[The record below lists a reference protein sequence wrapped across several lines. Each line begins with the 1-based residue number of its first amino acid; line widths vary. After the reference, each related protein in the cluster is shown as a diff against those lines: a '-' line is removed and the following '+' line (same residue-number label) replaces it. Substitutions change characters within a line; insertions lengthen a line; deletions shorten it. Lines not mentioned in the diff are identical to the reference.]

1 MSDCERRILTHRA
14 HFCLQNYEWDYKRC
28 QHCPFKSKYGGKFE
42 AHMFNNHND
51 GFSKIE
57 TEGDDEEQ
65 DVRKT
70 KVSENESVRK
80 IKHEPALSQT
90 IGAEKNVNVWLHECA
105 DCPFKTISER
115 NFRLHITKVCPRIK
129 LSVIKVEKP
138 AFVNDSGQDLNINS
152 VKSEEL
158 DFKPKIDNPET
169 MTNRANS
176 TNIKCSK
183 CLSAF
188 ENLIVLA
195 KHYSNCSANLQQT
208 GKTPK
213 MEGIF
218 CVKCH
223 CRFPNFIEISKH
235 SLKCRVI

>member
-51 GFSKIE
+51 GFSKNE

-115 NFRLHITKVCPRIK
+115 KTCYSLWCPSPHFRCCLKMLSK
-129 LSVIKVEKP
+129 LI
-138 AFVNDSGQDLNINS
+138 G
-152 VKSEEL
+152 
-158 DFKPKIDNPET
+158 
-169 MTNRANS
+169 
-176 TNIKCSK
+176 
-183 CLSAF
+183 
-188 ENLIVLA
+188 
-195 KHYSNCSANLQQT
+195 
-208 GKTPK
+208 
-213 MEGIF
+213 
-218 CVKCH
+218 
-223 CRFPNFIEISKH
+223 
-235 SLKCRVI
+235 RVAQVQL